1 MCDEGAGRPYNA
13 NRADRLKKL
22 CEQLSLDAILLITG
36 FDGCFNLEAKVKRL
50 LQLLPLQ

>member
-1 MCDEGAGRPYNA
+1 MCDEGAGTPCNS

-36 FDGCFNLEAKVKRL
+36 FDGCFNLEAKVKESL
-50 LQLLPLQ
+50 